1 MFGRSMFGL
10 SKSKKNIQVESCH
23 VGGWQANKKARG
35 NIIMVFLSGGRDL
48 KKRKLPRH
56 PSLFFQ
62 PHCSVF
68 LFCFV
73 FSNPLSGKMQ
83 LPPFLFLF
91 LFLLCCPSLT
101 LSKSFLKTAPEIL
114 YMNDF
119 SEPFVVALEWECKDP
134 GSSDYV
140 QTCTGTL
147 LSNKTVLTANCFV
160 NDCSDIFAVALIGAN
175 RSNPVEIIEV
185 GRIVVHED
193 FQFDVMNW
201 KNDIALW
208 FLKQE
213 VVSVKKF
220 GLLPTTDLFTDSV
233 VFAAGLFCFFSLC
246 SSPLPESNMVPLTP
260 YHLKP

>member
-1 MFGRSMFGL
+1 MFGL

-35 NIIMVFLSGGRDL
+35 DFIMVFLSGGRDL

-68 LFCFV
+68 LFCFR
-73 FSNPLSGKMQ
+73 KMQ

-101 LSKSFLKTAPEIL
+101 LSKSFSKNLSPPKNSRIV
-114 YMNDF
+114 NGVVVNNVDI
-119 SEPFVVALEWECKDP
+119 SELFVVALAWECKDP
-134 GSSDYV
+134 GSNRYAA
-140 QTCTGTL
+140 CTGSL
-147 LSNKTVLTANCFV
+147 LSNKTVLTAAH
-160 NDCSDIFAVALIGAN
+160 CSNIFAAALIGAN
-175 RSNPVEIIEV
+175 RSNPVEIREV
-185 GRIVVHED
+185 GRFVVHED
-193 FQFDVMNW
+193 YQFEDK
-201 KNDIALW
+201 KNDISLW

-233 VFAAGLFCFFSLC
+233 VIAAGLFCFFSLC